1 MVEVAVD
8 TVEEVAA
15 VTQEEVGEDMEE
27 EEVRLIH
34 ILTLAFSCPTTYLC
48 FSSGRHTVE

>member
-1 MVEVAVD
+1 MD

-34 ILTLAFSCPTTYLC
+34 ILTLAFSCPTTYLY